1 MTSKRTIEYVF
12 SYCED
17 KTNVQTIIDYN
28 III

>member
-17 KTNVQTIIDYN
+17 NTNVHTIIDYN